1 MQSALGVKRHRNQIW
16 SRIKMSIFL
25 CLSSQWQYHA
35 GGGTVE
41 EHLAKINFLIYPNLM
56 RKFRVW
62 VRDF

>member
-1 MQSALGVKRHRNQIW
+1 
-16 SRIKMSIFL
+16 MSIFL

-56 RKFRVW
+56 RKFRVG